1 MFTNIVKNQYVGKS
15 KIDFTFNGS
24 VIDGTT
30 LVKDIGILFAD
41 KNGEPFNNGC
51 SFFPDYYIP
60 GKVVDLCTM
69 DIGELSSRETS
80 FLFITGIPKR
90 KDLDDYRIKEVI
102 WSSYYE
108 DAYRG
113 YLFQLISSSKVEL
126 LKVKNIQINI
136 QISA

>member
-51 SFFPDYYIP
+51 SFLPDYYIP

-69 DIGELSSRETS
+69 DIGEISSRETS

-113 YLFQLISSSKVEL
+113 YLFQLICSPKVEL
-126 LKVKNIQINI
+126 LNHKDIKINI
-136 QISA
+136 VIQ

>member
-51 SFFPDYYIP
+51 SFLPDYYIP

-113 YLFQLISSSKVEL
+113 YIFQLISSSKVEL

>member
-15 KIDFTFNGS
+15 KVDFTFKGS
-24 VIDGTT
+24 LIDGTT
-30 LVKDIGILFAD
+30 LVKQIGILFAD
-41 KNGEPFNNGC
+41 NFGEPFNNQS
-51 SFFPDYYIP
+51 SFLPDYYIP

-69 DIGELSSRETS
+69 EIGEIPAGETS

-90 KDLDDYRIKEVI
+90 RALDNYKLKDVV

-113 YLFQLISSSKVEL
+113 YLFQLINSTKVEL
-126 LKVKNIQINI
+126 LNVKDIKINMLI
-136 QISA
+136 A

>member
-15 KIDFTFNGS
+15 KIDFTFQGS
-24 VIDGTT
+24 LIDGTT
-30 LVKDIGILFAD
+30 LVKQIGILFAD
-41 KNGEPFNNGC
+41 SNGEPFINEC
-51 SFFPDYYIP
+51 KFLPDYYIP

-69 DIGELSSRETS
+69 DIGDLTPGETS

-90 KDLDDYRIKEVI
+90 KSLDDYRIKEVI

-113 YLFQLISSSKVEL
+113 YLFQLIRSPKVEL
-126 LKVKNIQINI
+126 LNHKDIKINI
-136 QISA
+136 VIQ

>member
-41 KNGEPFNNGC
+41 ENGEPFNNGC
-51 SFFPDYYIP
+51 SFLPDYYIP

-113 YLFQLISSSKVEL
+113 YLFQLSRSSKVEL

>member
-15 KIDFTFNGS
+15 KIDFTFQGS
-24 VIDGTT
+24 LIDGTT
-30 LVKDIGILFAD
+30 LVKQIGILFAD
-41 KNGEPFNNGC
+41 SNGEPFINEC
-51 SFFPDYYIP
+51 QFLPDYYIP

-69 DIGELSSRETS
+69 DIGEISSRETS

-90 KDLDDYRIKEVI
+90 KDLDDYRLKDVI
-102 WSSYYE
+102 WSSFYE

-113 YLFQLISSSKVEL
+113 YIFQLISSSKVEL